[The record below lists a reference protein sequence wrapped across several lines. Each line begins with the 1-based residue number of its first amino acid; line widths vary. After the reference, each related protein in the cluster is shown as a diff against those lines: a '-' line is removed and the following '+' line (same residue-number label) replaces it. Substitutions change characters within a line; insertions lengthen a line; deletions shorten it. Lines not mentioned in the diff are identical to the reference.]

1 MMFRTTILAASFITA
16 VAALPHQRRGV
27 DPALVPQLGFTS
39 GRNPTG
45 TGNCDGAVDGANGQ
59 PIKIPCACPP
69 DQATF
74 DQALSQNVAAGH
86 AIYNPSVA
94 VSFPTDG
101 SVASQITR
109 LDTAIV
115 TLQNLH
121 GPGQGCPAASTTFSA
136 QLKALQNG
144 GSPAPA
150 PSSAPSPSPS
160 PSPTPSPVVQPPAVA
175 SSGTGLSTSQIDAL
189 APQFGHASGV
199 NPTGTGNCDGA
210 VNGANGQPIQVP
222 CACPPPR
229 SQFIS
234 SLAADIAA
242 GHAVN
247 NPTVGVQFP
256 TDNSTASQRT
266 RIQAAIV
273 ALQNLNG
280 SGQGCPSSSTT
291 FSAQLAAIKG

>member
-1 MMFRTTILAASFITA
+1 MKFTTTLLAVSFITA
-16 VAALPHQRRGV
+16 VAALPHRRDV
-27 DPALVPQLGFTS
+27 NPALAPQLGFTS

-45 TGNCDGAVDGANGQ
+45 TGDCDGAVDGADGQ

-74 DQALSQNVAAGH
+74 DQALSHDVAAGH
-86 AIYNPSVA
+86 AVHNPSVA

-109 LDTAIV
+109 LQTAIV

-121 GPGQGCPAASTTFSA
+121 GPGQGCPAVSTTFSA
-136 QLKALQNG
+136 QLRALQNG
-144 GSPAPA
+144 GSPAPSLAPTPA
-150 PSSAPSPSPS
+150 PSQ
-160 PSPTPSPVVQPPAVA
+160 SPTPSPAVQPSAAA
-175 SSGTGLSTSQIDAL
+175 SGGTSLSASQIDAL

-210 VNGANGQPIQVP
+210 VNGANGKPIQVP

-256 TDNSTASQRT
+256 TDNSPASQRT
-266 RIQAAIV
+266 RIQAALV

-280 SGQGCPSSSTT
+280 SGKGCPASSTT
-291 FSAQLAAIKG
+291 FSAQLAAIQG

>member
-1 MMFRTTILAASFITA
+1 MKFSTTLLAVSLVTA

-27 DPALVPQLGFTS
+27 DPALIPQLGFTS

-45 TGNCDGAVDGANGQ
+45 TGDCDGAVNGANGQ

-69 DQATF
+69 NQATF
-74 DQALSQNVAAGH
+74 DQALSQDVAAGH
-86 AIYNPSVA
+86 AVHNPSVA
-94 VSFPTDG
+94 VSFPTDS
-101 SVASQITR
+101 SVQSQIIR
-109 LDTAIV
+109 VQTAIV
-115 TLQNLH
+115 TLQNLN
-121 GPGQGCPAASTTFSA
+121 GPGQGCPAVSTTFSA

-150 PSSAPSPSPS
+150 PAPAAAS
-160 PSPTPSPVVQPPAVA
+160 PPATAAVPAAA
-175 SSGTGLSTSQIDAL
+175 SGGGGLSAGQIDAL

-199 NPTGTGNCDGA
+199 NPTGTGDCDGA
-210 VNGANGQPIQVP
+210 VNGANGQPIKVP

-229 SQFIS
+229 GQFIS

-247 NPTVGVQFP
+247 NPSVAVSFP
-256 TDNSTASQRT
+256 TDASPASQRT

-280 SGQGCPSSSTT
+280 SGKGCPASSTT